1 MSSSP
6 TKKAAT
12 QLAISSSMAKM
23 ANAHDAIDCEIA
35 KREEKAA
42 QKKMR
47 VEAMVTVGVVN

>member
-1 MSSSP
+1 
-6 TKKAAT
+6 
-12 QLAISSSMAKM
+12 MAKM